1 MSRTHH
7 RVAQS
12 YTEYYLSDKTR
23 INTDR
28 HRLKDCSSLS
38 YICFPLRK
46 SAIICV
52 SIKIQ
57 TLWNSV
63 LLCGEIHS
71 KPHSNED
78 DGPVF
83 SVAEVPLNGIDP
95 LVRCC
100 TLAFSE
106 RNVPFPCGQY
116 CFTCTSKAVRHAHV
130 EQYDMYMWSS
140 ETCTCKTTLHTG
152 EPYVTLR
159 DKVLSI
165 PGKAEAVMTNA
176 VIIR

>member
-1 MSRTHH
+1 MCISCCFTCT
-7 RVAQS
+7 S
-12 YTEYYLSDKTR
+12 KTR
-23 INTDR
+23 LLTEALYVTLREGALSIPDKETD
-28 HRLKDCSSLS
+28 
-38 YICFPLRK
+38 PLRK

-100 TLAFSE
+100 TLSFSE
-106 RNVPFPCGQY
+106 RNVPFPGAQSCFTCTCKAARDAHVVLY
-116 CFTCTSKAVRHAHV
+116 EMHMSYRFTCTSK
-130 EQYDMYMWSS
+130 
-140 ETCTCKTTLHTG
+140 TTLHT
-152 EPYVTLR
+152 EASYVTLR
-159 DKVLSI
+159 ERALSI
-165 PGKAEAVMTNA
+165 PEKEIGGDDKHH
-176 VIIR
+176 

>member
-1 MSRTHH
+1 MHMSYCFTCTCKTTLHTETSYITLRDGALLISEKEINGNNGRHLAQNWTVLSVFHH
-7 RVAQS
+7 S
-12 YTEYYLSDKTR
+12 STEYYLSDKTR
-23 INTDR
+23 INTER
-28 HRLKDCSSLS
+28 RLEDCSSLS

-106 RNVPFPCGQY
+106 RNVPFPG
-116 CFTCTSKAVRHAHV
+116 
-130 EQYDMYMWSS
+130 
-140 ETCTCKTTLHTG
+140 TG
-152 EPYVTLR
+152 PTH
-159 DKVLSI
+159 
-165 PGKAEAVMTNA
+165 
-176 VIIR
+176 